1 MGRYDIAIIGTGPAG
16 ISAAITARVRNKNI
30 ILIGSRELST
40 KIEKASLINNY
51 PGIPAVSGEQLKE
64 AFLKHIDSMGIE
76 ITEDKINAVYSLGN
90 YFALQGQN
98 GSYEADSVILAA
110 GLSNV
115 NAYPGEE
122 EYLGQGVSYC
132 VTCDAAFYR
141 GKSAA
146 VIAFSDKEEA
156 EAKFLAEI
164 AEKVTYIKMYKDSNG
179 VEGTFAGI
187 KNIEVLS
194 DVKPV
199 GIKKNGMKVILE
211 TQAGGSYEFD
221 GIFVMREHVAPKTL
235 VPGLKTEENK
245 VLVQRDMSTNIKGL
259 FACGD
264 ITGAPYQY
272 VKAAGEGN
280 VAALSAVAYLAK

>member
-1 MGRYDIAIIGTGPAG
+1 MDRYDIAIIGTGPAG

-40 KIEKASLINNY
+40 KIEKASFINNY

-164 AEKVTYIKMYKDSNG
+164 AEKVTYIKMYKDS
-179 VEGTFAGI
+179 
-187 KNIEVLS
+187 K
-194 DVKPV
+194 
-199 GIKKNGMKVILE
+199 
-211 TQAGGSYEFD
+211 Y
-221 GIFVMREHVAPKTL
+221 
-235 VPGLKTEENK
+235 
-245 VLVQRDMSTNIKGL
+245 
-259 FACGD
+259 
-264 ITGAPYQY
+264 
-272 VKAAGEGN
+272 
-280 VAALSAVAYLAK
+280 

>member
-194 DVKPV
+194 AVKPV

-221 GIFVMREHVAPKTL
+221 GIFQRLHRWQERNCRSKCCISYKLCSRNTGNRRKT
-235 VPGLKTEENK
+235 
-245 VLVQRDMSTNIKGL
+245 
-259 FACGD
+259 
-264 ITGAPYQY
+264 Y
-272 VKAAGEGN
+272 VWYGRKKI
-280 VAALSAVAYLAK
+280 LSI